1 MERYASMHRKTSET
15 EVSIELCLD
24 GGERSVST
32 GVGFFDHM
40 LNAFAVHG
48 NFGLK
53 VKTVGDWE
61 VDCHHTVEDVGIVRG
76 QAIAKAVGDKK
87 GINRYGTFYVPM
99 DEALARA
106 VLDFSGRPYLV
117 FDAAFQP
124 QLVGSFD
131 PQLTAEFFRALV
143 YNAGMTAHI
152 NLLAGVNDHHKI
164 EAIFKAFAH
173 ALKEAVQPSGAAGAL
188 STKGILE

>member
-1 MERYASMHRKTSET
+1 MG
-15 EVSIELCLD
+15 EVSLSRQTRETDIT
-24 GGERSVST
+24 VSLNLYGSGQAQIDT
-32 GVGFFDHM
+32 GIGFFDHM
-40 LNAFAVHG
+40 LTALTVHG
-48 NFGLK
+48 GLDL
-53 VKTVGDWE
+53 TVRCQGDLA
-61 VDCHHTVEDVGIVRG
+61 VDGHHTVEDVGIVLG

-124 QLVGSFD
+124 LLVGSFD
-131 PQLTAEFFRALV
+131 PQLTEEFFRALV

-152 NLLAGVNDHHKI
+152 TLLAGANDHHKI

-173 ALKEAVQPSGAAGAL
+173 ALREAVQLSGAAGAL
-188 STKGILE
+188 STKGVL

>member
-1 MERYASMHRKTSET
+1 MG
-15 EVSIELCLD
+15 EVSLSRQTRETDITVTLNLHGSGQAQLD
-24 GGERSVST
+24 T
-32 GVGFFDHM
+32 GIGFFDHM
-40 LNAFAVHG
+40 LTALTVHG
-48 NFGLK
+48 GLDLS
-53 VKTVGDWE
+53 VRCQGDLA
-61 VDCHHTVEDVGIVRG
+61 VDGHHTVEDVGIVLG

-87 GINRYGTFYVPM
+87 GINRYGTVYVPM

>member
-1 MERYASMHRKTSET
+1 MGAVSLSRQTRET
-15 EVSIELCLD
+15 DITVTLNLHGSGQAQID
-24 GGERSVST
+24 T
-32 GVGFFDHM
+32 GIGFFDHM
-40 LNAFAVHG
+40 LTALTVHG
-48 NFGLK
+48 GLDLS
-53 VKTVGDWE
+53 VRCQGDLA
-61 VDCHHTVEDVGIVRG
+61 VDGHHTVEDVGIVLG

-131 PQLTAEFFRALV
+131 PQLTEDFFRALV

-188 STKGILE
+188 STKGVL

>member
-1 MERYASMHRKTSET
+1 MGAVSLSRQTRET
-15 EVSIELCLD
+15 DITVTLNLHGSGQAQID
-24 GGERSVST
+24 T
-32 GVGFFDHM
+32 GIGFFDHM
-40 LNAFAVHG
+40 LTALTVHG
-48 NFGLK
+48 GLDLS
-53 VKTVGDWE
+53 VRCQGDLA
-61 VDCHHTVEDVGIVRG
+61 VDGHHTVEDVGIVLG

-99 DEALARA
+99 DEALART

-152 NLLAGVNDHHKI
+152 TLLAGANDHHKI

>member
-1 MERYASMHRKTSET
+1 M
-15 EVSIELCLD
+15 
-24 GGERSVST
+24 
-32 GVGFFDHM
+32 
-40 LNAFAVHG
+40 
-48 NFGLK
+48 
-53 VKTVGDWE
+53 
-61 VDCHHTVEDVGIVRG
+61 
-76 QAIAKAVGDKK
+76 GDKK

>member
-1 MERYASMHRKTSET
+1 MGAVSLSRQTRET
-15 EVSIELCLD
+15 DITVTLNLHGSGQAQID
-24 GGERSVST
+24 T
-32 GVGFFDHM
+32 GIGFFDHM
-40 LNAFAVHG
+40 LTALTVHG
-48 NFGLK
+48 GLDLS
-53 VKTVGDWE
+53 VRCQGDLA
-61 VDCHHTVEDVGIVRG
+61 VDGHHTVEDVGIVLG

-87 GINRYGTFYVPM
+87 GINRYVTFYVPM

-188 STKGILE
+188 STKGVL

>member
-1 MERYASMHRKTSET
+1 MG
-15 EVSIELCLD
+15 EVSLSRQTRETDITVTLNLHGSGQAQID
-24 GGERSVST
+24 T
-32 GVGFFDHM
+32 GIGFFDHM
-40 LNAFAVHG
+40 LTALTVHG
-48 NFGLK
+48 GLDLS
-53 VKTVGDWE
+53 VRCQGDLA
-61 VDCHHTVEDVGIVRG
+61 VDGHHTVEDVGIVLG

>member
-1 MERYASMHRKTSET
+1 MG
-15 EVSIELCLD
+15 EVSLSRQTRETDITVTLNLHGSGQAQID
-24 GGERSVST
+24 T
-32 GVGFFDHM
+32 GIGFFDHM
-40 LNAFAVHG
+40 LTALTVHG
-48 NFGLK
+48 GLDLS
-53 VKTVGDWE
+53 VRCQGDLA
-61 VDCHHTVEDVGIVRG
+61 VDGHHTVEDVGIVLG

-173 ALKEAVQPSGAAGAL
+173 ALKEAVQPSGSAGAL

>member
-1 MERYASMHRKTSET
+1 MGAVSLSRQTRET
-15 EVSIELCLD
+15 DITVTLNLHGSGQAQID
-24 GGERSVST
+24 T
-32 GVGFFDHM
+32 GIGFFDHM
-40 LNAFAVHG
+40 LTALTVHG
-48 NFGLK
+48 GLDLS
-53 VKTVGDWE
+53 VRCQGDLA
-61 VDCHHTVEDVGIVRG
+61 VDGHHTVEDVGIVLG

-188 STKGILE
+188 STKGVL

>member
-1 MERYASMHRKTSET
+1 MS
-15 EVSIELCLD
+15 EVSLSRQTRETDITVTLNLQ
-24 GGERSVST
+24 GSGQAQINT
-32 GVGFFDHM
+32 GIGFFDHM
-40 LNAFAVHG
+40 LTALTVHG
-48 NFGLK
+48 GLDL
-53 VKTVGDWE
+53 TVRCQGDLA
-61 VDCHHTVEDVGIVRG
+61 VDGHHTVEDVGIVLG
-76 QAIAKAVGDKK
+76 QAIAQAVGDKK

-131 PQLTAEFFRALV
+131 PQLTGEFFRALI

-152 NLLAGVNDHHKI
+152 TLLAGVNDHHKI

-173 ALKEAVQPSGAAGAL
+173 ALRVAVQPSGAAGAL
-188 STKGILE
+188 STKGVL

>member
-1 MERYASMHRKTSET
+1 M
-15 EVSIELCLD
+15 
-24 GGERSVST
+24 
-32 GVGFFDHM
+32 
-40 LNAFAVHG
+40 
-48 NFGLK
+48 
-53 VKTVGDWE
+53 
-61 VDCHHTVEDVGIVRG
+61 
-76 QAIAKAVGDKK
+76 
-87 GINRYGTFYVPM
+87 
-99 DEALARA
+99 
-106 VLDFSGRPYLV
+106 LDFSGRPYLV

-143 YNAGMTAHI
+143 YHAGITAHI
-152 NLLAGVNDHHKI
+152 TLLAGGNDHHKI

>member
-1 MERYASMHRKTSET
+1 MG
-15 EVSIELCLD
+15 EVSLSRQTRETDITVTLNQHGSGQAQID
-24 GGERSVST
+24 T
-32 GVGFFDHM
+32 GIGFFDHM
-40 LNAFAVHG
+40 LTALTVHG
-48 NFGLK
+48 GLDL
-53 VKTVGDWE
+53 TVRCQGDLA
-61 VDCHHTVEDVGIVRG
+61 VDGHHTVEDVGIVLG

-87 GINRYGTFYVPM
+87 GINRYGSFYVPM

-143 YNAGMTAHI
+143 YHAGITAHI

-173 ALKEAVQPSGAAGAL
+173 ALRVAVQPSGAAGAL
-188 STKGILE
+188 STKGVL

>member
-1 MERYASMHRKTSET
+1 MG
-15 EVSIELCLD
+15 EVSLSRQTRETDITVTLNLHGSGQAQID
-24 GGERSVST
+24 T
-32 GVGFFDHM
+32 GIGFFDHM
-40 LNAFAVHG
+40 LTALTVHG
-48 NFGLK
+48 GLDLS
-53 VKTVGDWE
+53 VRCQGDLA
-61 VDCHHTVEDVGIVRG
+61 VDGHHTVEDVGIVLG

-188 STKGILE
+188 STKGLLE